1 MVPCHGHGVTGY
13 RISVRHR
20 PARGDVHDTRARPT
34 RMVKFTLPLLAA
46 VSGLTDGAT
55 ATSGL
60 FIGPPWRCGPVA
72 LQPHN
77 VRPTGGCDWGRGLRS
92 ARHHRLHRYTS
103 IALQKFSLLCL
114 STKLMTVACICSGG
128 VRGWRKK
135 AYYLMSLKWAVH
147 LSGTG
152 ERHLTGAAG
161 RARVDARGEEQAA
174 SGRGIPGA
182 PEATDRS
189 RLKAPG
195 SGAPASTHHSALHSN
210 APPLRVHFHLI

>member
-60 FIGPPWRCGPVA
+60 VIGPPWRCGPVA

-92 ARHHRLHRYTS
+92 ARHHRLHTE
-103 IALQKFSLLCL
+103 LLCRQ
-114 STKLMTVACICSGG
+114 SASCCPF
-128 VRGWRKK
+128 
-135 AYYLMSLKWAVH
+135 
-147 LSGTG
+147 
-152 ERHLTGAAG
+152 AA
-161 RARVDARGEEQAA
+161 AR
-174 SGRGIPGA
+174 
-182 PEATDRS
+182 
-189 RLKAPG
+189 
-195 SGAPASTHHSALHSN
+195 THPSPQIHTRPVL
-210 APPLRVHFHLI
+210 APPPSVLRCRLRHDTHVSVIR